1 MALFKKSMRM
11 IAKAGLIAS
20 LILTSNLSTQASEQ
34 IIEVIRAVETRLDAR
49 VGVAMFNV
57 KNSETLLYK
66 ANERFPLNST
76 FKSFACG
83 ALLHKVDIGLLNLQ
97 DTQLILEDDLVTWSP
112 VTKKHVGKHLSYAQL
127 CKAAIT
133 MSDNTAANKI
143 LLEIDGPIGFTRYM
157 KIIDDDITRI
167 DRMEPELNEGVPGDE
182 RDTTTPLAAIGSLN
196 RLLFDDILSDQ
207 SKQQLTQWMMDNRVA
222 DSLIRSVLPDGWKI
236 ADKSGGGGHGSRGII
251 AAIWPDNEKPVLVA
265 IYLTQTKADFK
276 SRNAAF
282 AEIGAAIIS
291 HLQK

>member
-34 IIEVIRAVETRLDAR
+34 VIEVIRAVETRLNAR

-83 ALLHKVDIGLLNLQ
+83 ALLHKVDIGLLDLQ
-97 DTQLILEDDLVTWSP
+97 DTRLIHEDDLVTWSP

-127 CKAAIT
+127 CEAAIT

-157 KIIDDDITRI
+157 KIIDDDVTRI
-167 DRMEPELNEGVPGDE
+167 DRMEPELNEGLPGDD

-196 RLLFDDILSDQ
+196 RLLFGEILSAQ
-207 SKQQLTQWMMDNRVA
+207 SQQQLTQWMMDNQVA
-222 DSLIRSVLPDGWKI
+222 DSLIRSVLPNGWKI

-251 AAIWPDNEKPVLVA
+251 AAIWPDNEMPVLVA
-265 IYLTQTKADFK
+265 IYLTQTEADIK
-276 SRNAAF
+276 SRNAAI

-291 HLQK
+291 HLEK